1 MRNYS
6 LIIALIIT
14 LGLIA
19 VLSLQGF
26 WVYSYYA
33 NPEHSLRHEAL
44 ILVAYFSFYSL
55 PFSILGAYLGKQLI
69 ATYSKIGKVIFTVSC
84 CQIVIFIWAITY

>member
-6 LIIALIIT
+6 LIIALIIA

-26 WVYSYYA
+26 WVYSFYA
-33 NPEHSLRHEAL
+33 NPEHSLRYEAL
-44 ILVAYFSFYSL
+44 ILVAYFSFYAL

-69 ATYSKIGKVIFTVSC
+69 VTYSKVGKVIFTLSC
-84 CQIVIFIWAITY
+84 CQIAIFIWAVSY

>member
-14 LGLIA
+14 FGLIV

-26 WVYSYYA
+26 WAYSFYA
-33 NPEHSLRHEAL
+33 NPEHSLRYEAL
-44 ILVAYFSFYSL
+44 ILAAYLSFYSL
-55 PFSILGAYLGKQLI
+55 PFSILSAFLGKQLI
-69 ATYSKIGKVIFTVSC
+69 ATHSKTGKVIFTVSC
-84 CQIVIFIWAITY
+84 CQIVIFIWALTY